1 MEILNARVAE
11 LGARALKGLM
21 ESSIVPTATINF
33 GASIPGTD
41 SIYCVNVNEKVS
53 QALMKK

>member
-1 MEILNARVAE
+1 MGNMVERVFKKMEILNVRVAE

-21 ESSIVPTATINF
+21 EGSIVPTATINF

-41 SIYCVNVNEKVS
+41 SIYWF
-53 QALMKK
+53 

>member
-1 MEILNARVAE
+1 MEILNVRVAE
-11 LGARALKGLM
+11 HGVKGLKGLM

-41 SIYCVNVNEKVS
+41 SIYWF
-53 QALMKK
+53 